1 MKIVPAFPKT
11 KKTAMRLVS
20 DTAHHFTTYL
30 TPDGTTYTWNNDSW
44 DRYEKKM
51 IARKKAVKAPST
63 PAKKSTPAPITAER
77 VQEIVADM
85 RRCAG
90 WGTAVKHTAA
100 KQPTPKKSTAAAVTF
115 PELIEK
121 FNHLANTNRQSRE
134 FSNALTALATAITNS
149 VIKKCIDPRKGQT
162 KDNVDNSGCNS
173 AMFLL
178 KSSLSKDMHTLEN
191 THRLTS
197 EISYHKEYTASGDA
211 VSVCDDPATEK
222 ALSEII
228 HNETISSSYDL
239 VQSAILRILEELEK
253 SDKSS
258 TFDIEKKYTVKRLKR
273 KVRIKLSDSR
283 GGYETV
289 ETSAIQESFRAV
301 RREIMAAGSVQID
314 PRNGYTYIEDL
325 VYTTNENGAE
335 KTYYRLPKFS
345 DLGGY
350 VTDFNGAY
358 TVYTADLQT
367 AVDTDTLI
375 DKMRLTPRQAQIL
388 SLRLKGY
395 GAKAIATYLSI
406 KPESV
411 KDALKAIRKKA
422 EKIGLTATKAEKAK
436 LADKEIEKKHH
447 TEKADNAE
455 NIIHKLKKV
464 YHKKHYFHIE
474 TPTIKVK
481 PVHCAVGSYT
491 ALKRDKIPALYVD
504 ILNGCKN
511 PFDD

>member
-1 MKIVPAFPKT
+1 MKIIPAYPQTGKNT
-11 KKTAMRLVS
+11 MHLTA
-20 DTAHHFTTYL
+20 DTVHHISMHL
-30 TPDGTTYTWNNDSW
+30 TADGTLYTWQDRKW
-44 DRYEKKM
+44 DLYEKK
-51 IARKKAVKAPST
+51 IAARKKAVKAPT
-63 PAKKSTPAPITAER
+63 AAKSTAATLTAAQ
-77 VQEIVADM
+77 VQAIVADM

-90 WGTAVKHTAA
+90 WSTTKHTTE
-100 KQPTPKKSTAAAVTF
+100 KESTPAKSTTAAVTF
-115 PELIEK
+115 PDLIAK
-121 FNHLANTNRQSRE
+121 FNHIANTNRQSKE
-134 FSNALTALATAITNS
+134 FTTALTALATAITNS
-149 VIKKCIDPRKGQT
+149 VIKKCIDPRKGLT
-162 KDNVDNSGCNS
+162 KDTDSSGCNA
-173 AMFLL
+173 AMLKL
-178 KSSLSKDMHTLEN
+178 KSDLSKDLHTLEN
-191 THRLTS
+191 THRLAS
-197 EISYHKEYTASGDA
+197 KIAYHKEYTASGDVIS
-211 VSVCDDPATEK
+211 VSDNPADEK

-228 HNETISSSYDL
+228 HNETISNGYDL

-253 SDKSS
+253 SDSS

-273 KVRIKLSDSR
+273 KVRIKLKDSK

-289 ETSAIQESFRAV
+289 ETSAVQESFRSV

-314 PRNGYTYIEDL
+314 PRNGYTYIDDL
-325 VYTTNENGAE
+325 YTTNENGAE
-335 KTYYRLPKFS
+335 KTYYRLPKYA

-350 VTDFNGAY
+350 ITDYNGAF

-375 DKMRLTPRQAQIL
+375 DKMSLTPRQAQIL

-411 KDALKAIRKKA
+411 KDALKAIRR
-422 EKIGLTATKAEKAK
+422 KAEKAGLTAEK
-436 LADKEIEKKHH
+436 AEKARLTDKEEIEKKRH
-447 TEKADNAE
+447 TGKADNAE

-464 YHKKHYFHIE
+464 YREKNYFHIE
-474 TPTIKVK
+474 TPIIEVQ
-481 PVHCAVGSYT
+481 PIHCAAGSYT